1 MKSTATF
8 GLSYE
13 IVKGCYLFRFQAFSL
28 GYKQTLYFLKL
39 NIAKLQLV
47 PPSLS
52 FCILLFDDT
61 FNFVTYS
68 KCLYF
73 LEVLY
78 HIVYFYFRVLKGTR
92 VSNLPLM
99 LGC

>member
-73 LEVLY
+73 LEVHITLY
-78 HIVYFYFRVLKGTR
+78 IFILEFRRGQESPTCR
-92 VSNLPLM
+92 
-99 LGC
+99 